1 CLFICVVFLQTAD
14 SYSNELTFLAHPTPI
29 EYLLVQ
35 TADSYSNELTFLAH
49 PTPIEYLLVQVLTA
63 LPVEPQFTFSSQSQG
78 EPFPPENCSS
88 MGEGQDFHTLVRY
101 LNQFPPGEFLPAMS
115 NFHCLVFLATSNI
128 LPLKDHLGDLCTA
141 IRNKNVELAR
151 RLSKSEQRCTVIQLM
166 QAAKAPSP
174 EPQGSGE
181 VDMFDMSHSPS
192 GAGWSCKHCTLMNQH
207 RHENCDI
214 QSQGEPFPL
223 ENCSSMGEGQ

>member
-1 CLFICVVFLQTAD
+1 MSQIFSISSPNAYRIPVSSGADCSSRRTSVYFLQPKSRRTFPTRELLKYGRRSGKNITSSFNTAK
-14 SYSNELTFLAHPTPI
+14 
-29 EYLLVQ
+29 
-35 TADSYSNELTFLAH
+35 
-49 PTPIEYLLVQVLTA
+49 
-63 LPVEPQFTFSSQSQG
+63 
-78 EPFPPENCSS
+78 
-88 MGEGQDFHTLVRY
+88 DFHTLVRY

-207 RHENCDI
+207 RHENCDMCGLP
-214 QSQGEPFPL
+214 QH
-223 ENCSSMGEGQ
+223 